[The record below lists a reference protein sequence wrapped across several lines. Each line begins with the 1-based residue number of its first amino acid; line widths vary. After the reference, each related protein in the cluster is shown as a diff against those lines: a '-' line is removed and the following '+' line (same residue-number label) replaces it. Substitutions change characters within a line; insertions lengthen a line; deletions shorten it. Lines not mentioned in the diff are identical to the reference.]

1 MLFASL
7 EGKHIATLSG
17 CIDSS
22 THHASGHFAEH
33 RGWSMRCIRDT
44 DLRTA
49 GYAEGLAVAAGDVGA
64 PFGGSAKHCERAG
77 VGIDAE

>member
-33 RGWSMRCIRDT
+33 RVGACDVSEIRT
-44 DLRTA
+44 SELQ
-49 GYAEGLAVAAGDVGA
+49 GHAEGLAVAAGDVGA